1 MGGKQKKY
9 SYEYR
14 TIGNNAVK
22 IIREDEVAEVAV
34 KKRRI
39 QKSPDAIYLEDPK
52 RQISTDSVNRLCT
65 FVIAFVIIATLGI
78 CVTYLETQLNINRL
92 NSEIDRVK
100 TEISKV
106 GNENNQLEQDLDSM
120 VDLDQIYDEATTRLG
135 MRLPGPSEVFY
146 VSYEPVSYTTKYK
159 QIEKKSNN
167 VTMGQVL
174 GHIFK
179 VGE

>member
-1 MGGKQKKY
+1 VGGKQKKY

-106 GNENNQLEQDLDSM
+106 NNENNQLEQDLDSM
-120 VDLDQIYDEATTRLG
+120 VDLDHIYEEATMRLG

-159 QIEKKSNN
+159 QIEKKSEN